1 MATAKPR
8 RTETTATEP
17 VPVHHTAHY
26 FVDESGDG
34 VLFNA
39 KGQVLAGQPDGSMGT
54 FMLGLLEVHD
64 PRALS
69 SDLAQLRA
77 ELAADPYF
85 KDVPSFQ
92 PERGKTAVAFHA
104 KDDLPEVRREVFRLL
119 QRHPIKFYAVVRNM
133 QAVLAYVRER
143 NARSNTYRYHPNE
156 LYDNAVARLFKNRLH
171 QYESCQVCYA
181 VRGTADRTR
190 AFANALELARSRF
203 AKQWEKEIST
213 EIRVTA
219 AQSQQQACLQAVD
232 YLLWALQRH
241 YVRQESRYLEMMW
254 GKVSLIHAVDETD
267 KAPYGVYYSKTK
279 PLVGAA
285 LENKV
290 GI

>member
-1 MATAKPR
+1 MAAAKTPR
-8 RTETTATEP
+8 TVTTATGLAP
-17 VPVHHTAHY
+17 VQTAHY

-64 PRALS
+64 PQALS
-69 SDLAQLRA
+69 ADLAQLRA
-77 ELAADPYF
+77 ELMADPYF
-85 KDVPSFQ
+85 KGVPSFQ

-104 KDDLPEVRREVFRLL
+104 KDDLPEVRREVFKLL

-143 NARSNTYRYHPNE
+143 NARSSTYRYQPNE

-190 AFANALELARSRF
+190 AFASALELARDRF
-203 AKQWEKEIST
+203 AKQWDKEIST

-219 AQSQQQACLQAVD
+219 AQSSQQACLQAVD

-241 YVRQESRYLEMMW
+241 YARQESRYLEMMW
-254 GKVSLIHAVDETD
+254 NKVSLVHAVDETD

-285 LENKV
+285 LKNKV

>member
-1 MATAKPR
+1 MATAITSRKQ
-8 RTETTATEP
+8 TTGGEP
-17 VPVHHTAHY
+17 APVHTAHY

-39 KGQVLAGQPDGSMGT
+39 KGQVLAGQPDGAMGT

-64 PRALS
+64 PQALS
-69 SDLAQLRA
+69 AELAQLRA
-77 ELAADPYF
+77 DLVADPYF
-85 KDVPSFQ
+85 KGVPSFQ
-92 PERGKTAVAFHA
+92 PESSKTAIAFHA
-104 KDDLPEVRREVFRLL
+104 KDDLPEVRREVFKLL
-119 QRHPIKFYAVVRNM
+119 LRHPIKFYAVVRNM

-143 NARSNTYRYHPNE
+143 NARSSTYRYHPNE

-190 AFANALELARSRF
+190 AFASALELARDRF
-203 AKQWEKEIST
+203 AKQWDKEIST
-213 EIRVTA
+213 EIWVTA
-219 AQSQQQACLQAVD
+219 AQSQQQGCLQAVD

-241 YVRQESRYLEMMW
+241 YARHESRYLEMLW
-254 GKVSLIHAVDETD
+254 SKVSLIHAVDETD

>member
-1 MATAKPR
+1 MAATKKPR
-8 RTETTATEP
+8 AESPAVSPAP
-17 VPVHHTAHY
+17 VNTAHY

-39 KGQVLAGQPDGSMGT
+39 KGQVLAGRPDGSMGY
-54 FMLGLLEVHD
+54 FMLGLLEVD
-64 PRALS
+64 EPAALS
-69 SDLAQLRA
+69 SELAQLRT

-85 KDVPSFQ
+85 KGVPSFQ
-92 PERGKTAVAFHA
+92 PERGKTAMAFHA
-104 KDDLPEVRREVFRLL
+104 KDDLPEVRREVFKLL
-119 QRHPIKFYAVVRNM
+119 LRHPVKFYAVVRNM

-143 NARSNTYRYHPNE
+143 NARSSTYRYHPNE

-181 VRGTADRTR
+181 TRGTADRTR
-190 AFANALELARSRF
+190 AFASALELARDRF
-203 AKQWEKEIST
+203 ARQWEKDIRT

-219 AQSQQQACLQAVD
+219 AQSAQQGCLQAVD

-241 YVRQESRYLEMMW
+241 YTRQESRYLDMMW
-254 GKVSLIHAVDETD
+254 AKVSLIHAVDETD